1 MFFKKSLDGLNNRME
16 VTEERVSELKDKL
29 KD

>member
-1 MFFKKSLDGLNNRME
+1 MFKKDHLDGLNNRME